1 MARSREAL
9 RDQQRRTRRA
19 LQDPDSAPA
28 ADKQQATMHR
38 LAMPRVA
45 RVLTMPL
52 EAELSRAGLTVGSA
66 SGKTADSAVIAARL
80 GIGGVTSFEDRLRL
94 QIAGLEG
101 PRGRRRR
108 EAVGPRAPVAPAVFG
123 GGATTLHDAGHPASQ
138 GKVTFGDSGAH
149 ARPERADVASS
160 GGTWRRRRIR
170 ESCGPSRRVA
180 MQRALERIQRVL
192 EDPGA
197 RRVLE
202 ERVQSGQPRPKSRAH
217 AQQRKEQAYR
227 QMLATGAAPL
237 SRQETARKAAAMG
250 DHAMEVRNRMR
261 EVRAAEQARA
271 EREFADKAAAHEAAL
286 AERKAQA
293 ARDERRQRW
302 RQFLLL
308 GASAQ
313 RLQGALEFGRLAVS
327 EQRALQSAVGV
338 ITLAWRRCAERLR
351 MRMRRRKDQRQLNQ
365 AANLIVRFAR
375 DHSGL
380 AVGMNVVMRKYRR
393 KVIHVQRMWR
403 SFSLVTE
410 ARIQMLRSVWEELVE
425 EEHSALLRL
434 CANQLAADKRVGRQ
448 SELATVV
455 REHAGRVSR
464 LLRMRKTGR
473 WRRVMALTKVATRM
487 RFLPAKMQAAAL
499 EAAAAAKRS
508 KEARYRGGAGT
519 NVEGDDDY
527 DDEGPGG
534 EEDED
539 EDEDEEE
546 LIARSRARRSAQH
559 LVPVARPP
567 VEGLRRGETTQ
578 QMAARIHAV
587 RRERVRRLS
596 ATPIGSAAT
605 ARTRGGA
612 AGGGSF
618 PFSQPQQ
625 HGGARFGRVEDED
638 GLTLP
643 LVSAGSGRAAAAAAL
658 LRGAVGASASARGWE
673 QSASQRLAARPAT
686 AGPKPT
692 GPVAPSGPPAY
703 ARPLGI
709 PSPRLR
715 RGLFSPASGSVRPG
729 TSELRFREP
738 TAQPAQESMDVT
750 DGRNRLAASSLAASQ
765 ADSAMTSDV
774 SAIESGSQSTD
785 SDASGWNGRRRE
797 RRHRPPPP
805 PVSPPRRARP
815 KAPQRSLALGPPHQ
829 AMDSRSASGAVKPR
843 TGSAGRSSDRQ
854 SLQSAPVEGRA
865 ASELPPGPTAPMS
878 PQQALQQARQRG
890 AMAARRRRQ
899 AERRPSSARRRIRP
913 SRSRSQL
920 AEERRVSVTR
930 RASAARLAA
939 ATGPSHGL
947 LLGEPAGGE
956 PAGGDGADT
965 SNERSG
971 ASSSRANAAPSTRLP
986 VGSELGGPAA
996 STVTTVATRLAS
1008 HAGELRPPP
1017 LLVGGRG
1024 SHRKEPGSAGS
1035 PALVPQAPPERFQWA
1050 MLDPAD
1056 GGSGRSSDAAA
1067 RTSQLGTQ
1075 QRLQPGVKRGSVG
1088 RRRPSTAKSRGTG
1101 LLEGMSPASRSTSHR
1116 RASGVLGPAKPMSSF
1131 VSRIVAGNGAAT
1143 PRLVEDE
1150 VVEVVDKDGTRR
1162 VEARKSTLA
1171 LVSKYLGT
1179 AVDPEASF
1187 GAHERRHSAVVP
1199 RVLLRRHGA
1208 LSDGDGDDAAQADG
1222 AAAGKGKRGAGLGG
1236 PARGRRQ
1243 RRRSMFA
1250 GAPPEDAAAEAA
1262 AGQAATDASRPGHR
1276 ARRASALSRRLSK
1289 VQARVV
1295 SRSGRLSVHS
1305 SARSSSQSR
1314 QPSTAA
1320 PGKSESKASQALFL
1334 AMDAPAERVMEAAK
1348 LLHALD
1354 TSRDG
1359 NSSTSGIISPKMAAD
1374 LAGPASAMPFSTSN
1388 ARAFALSPRDGGAQW
1403 TQAAPLLSLPAPRQQ
1418 PPMRPAS
1425 PDAGFSSRN
1434 LPRGRAHRPF
1444 GGGVAGGAGRPAPSP
1459 HGQARVARFDRP
1471 APPPPRRLEIDEDPT
1486 EAPSRLQPTAPP
1498 PSAEAVAAASALS
1511 GALSHQDLFGM
1522 LSAVASAHP
1531 LLSRTQASDAA
1542 AGKLGASAEDAV
1554 ALAVAPRE
1562 RIRRL
1567 SAGAG
1572 HSSASLAEELAR
1584 DEAGAAARVRAEKKV
1599 RSAKRRLQ
1607 QERDAV
1613 LAKRHHSRNGP
1624 EPWSAPRL
1632 RRPSFQARLATT
1644 SRPASAIRP
1653 SSQLSAGRSVSPV
1666 RGGKQRPHSSGG
1678 RHVRLRA
1685 AGSRHAT
1692 SDSDDDARAGPSE
1705 DGDTSGGSGSD
1716 GDDGDSEQADSEDG
1730 IALALARSNTAAVA
1744 GVLAD
1749 LHNTREGAG
1758 HGPGAAHQPPE
1769 PGQPAGGS
1777 FLTLALTPRQDRGAG
1792 PSDHEQPP
1800 AIQVDMSE
1808 AAEVRA
1814 KITAH
1819 LVRDWRLRA
1828 LPKATRAALQA
1839 MDKAKTMTAKLRWSE
1854 DEVLPAFVPLMVQ
1867 RLRLGKR
1874 TGGGSAALL
1883 SAKEEPLNHRWRVS
1897 ETSLPLEYRPVR
1909 PTAALSNA
1917 LLHAHVMYQRWEH
1930 KLAVL
1935 PSWRAAERLRQ
1946 RDLLTF
1952 SADDIVAA
1960 IKKGPEALARFTAGR
1975 YLQAIHST
1983 GRPPPLLLGLRKRAE
1998 LKNSLRPYVQQ
2009 AMEMTQLNRFIEVLE
2024 QRQQARS
2031 KRTSI
2036 VQAAAQLRGA
2046 VAQAAEDTDTD

>member
-1 MARSREAL
+1 
-9 RDQQRRTRRA
+9 
-19 LQDPDSAPA
+19 
-28 ADKQQATMHR
+28 
-38 LAMPRVA
+38 
-45 RVLTMPL
+45 
-52 EAELSRAGLTVGSA
+52 
-66 SGKTADSAVIAARL
+66 
-80 GIGGVTSFEDRLRL
+80 
-94 QIAGLEG
+94 
-101 PRGRRRR
+101 
-108 EAVGPRAPVAPAVFG
+108 
-123 GGATTLHDAGHPASQ
+123 
-138 GKVTFGDSGAH
+138 
-149 ARPERADVASS
+149 
-160 GGTWRRRRIR
+160 
-170 ESCGPSRRVA
+170 
-180 MQRALERIQRVL
+180 
-192 EDPGA
+192 
-197 RRVLE
+197 
-202 ERVQSGQPRPKSRAH
+202 
-217 AQQRKEQAYR
+217 
-227 QMLATGAAPL
+227 
-237 SRQETARKAAAMG
+237 MG

-578 QMAARIHAV
+578 QMAARIHA
-587 RRERVRRLS
+587 
-596 ATPIGSAAT
+596 
-605 ARTRGGA
+605 
-612 AGGGSF
+612 
-618 PFSQPQQ
+618 
-625 HGGARFGRVEDED
+625 
-638 GLTLP
+638 
-643 LVSAGSGRAAAAAAL
+643 
-658 LRGAVGASASARGWE
+658 
-673 QSASQRLAARPAT
+673 
-686 AGPKPT
+686 
-692 GPVAPSGPPAY
+692 
-703 ARPLGI
+703 
-709 PSPRLR
+709 
-715 RGLFSPASGSVRPG
+715 
-729 TSELRFREP
+729 
-738 TAQPAQESMDVT
+738 
-750 DGRNRLAASSLAASQ
+750 

-774 SAIESGSQSTD
+774 SAIESGT
-785 SDASGWNGRRRE
+785 
-797 RRHRPPPP
+797 
-805 PVSPPRRARP
+805 
-815 KAPQRSLALGPPHQ
+815 
-829 AMDSRSASGAVKPR
+829 
-843 TGSAGRSSDRQ
+843 
-854 SLQSAPVEGRA
+854 
-865 ASELPPGPTAPMS
+865 
-878 PQQALQQARQRG
+878 
-890 AMAARRRRQ
+890 
-899 AERRPSSARRRIRP
+899 
-913 SRSRSQL
+913 
-920 AEERRVSVTR
+920 
-930 RASAARLAA
+930 
-939 ATGPSHGL
+939 
-947 LLGEPAGGE
+947 
-956 PAGGDGADT
+956 
-965 SNERSG
+965 
-971 ASSSRANAAPSTRLP
+971 
-986 VGSELGGPAA
+986 
-996 STVTTVATRLAS
+996 
-1008 HAGELRPPP
+1008 
-1017 LLVGGRG
+1017 
-1024 SHRKEPGSAGS
+1024 
-1035 PALVPQAPPERFQWA
+1035 
-1050 MLDPAD
+1050 
-1056 GGSGRSSDAAA
+1056 
-1067 RTSQLGTQ
+1067 
-1075 QRLQPGVKRGSVG
+1075 
-1088 RRRPSTAKSRGTG
+1088 
-1101 LLEGMSPASRSTSHR
+1101 
-1116 RASGVLGPAKPMSSF
+1116 
-1131 VSRIVAGNGAAT
+1131 T

-1289 VQARVV
+1289 AQARVV

-1334 AMDAPAERVMEAAK
+1334 AMDAPAER
-1348 LLHALD
+1348 
-1354 TSRDG
+1354 
-1359 NSSTSGIISPKMAAD
+1359 
-1374 LAGPASAMPFSTSN
+1374 
-1388 ARAFALSPRDGGAQW
+1388 
-1403 TQAAPLLSLPAPRQQ
+1403 
-1418 PPMRPAS
+1418 
-1425 PDAGFSSRN
+1425 
-1434 LPRGRAHRPF
+1434 
-1444 GGGVAGGAGRPAPSP
+1444 
-1459 HGQARVARFDRP
+1459 
-1471 APPPPRRLEIDEDPT
+1471 
-1486 EAPSRLQPTAPP
+1486 
-1498 PSAEAVAAASALS
+1498 
-1511 GALSHQDLFGM
+1511 
-1522 LSAVASAHP
+1522 
-1531 LLSRTQASDAA
+1531 ASDAA

-1607 QERDAV
+1607 QEREAV

-1730 IALALARSNTAAVA
+1730 IALALARSDTAAVA

>member
-1 MARSREAL
+1 
-9 RDQQRRTRRA
+9 
-19 LQDPDSAPA
+19 
-28 ADKQQATMHR
+28 
-38 LAMPRVA
+38 
-45 RVLTMPL
+45 
-52 EAELSRAGLTVGSA
+52 
-66 SGKTADSAVIAARL
+66 
-80 GIGGVTSFEDRLRL
+80 
-94 QIAGLEG
+94 
-101 PRGRRRR
+101 
-108 EAVGPRAPVAPAVFG
+108 
-123 GGATTLHDAGHPASQ
+123 
-138 GKVTFGDSGAH
+138 
-149 ARPERADVASS
+149 
-160 GGTWRRRRIR
+160 
-170 ESCGPSRRVA
+170 

-227 QMLATGAAPL
+227 HMLATG
-237 SRQETARKAAAMG
+237 G
-250 DHAMEVRNRMR
+250 
-261 EVRAAEQARA
+261 
-271 EREFADKAAAHEAAL
+271 
-286 AERKAQA
+286 
-293 ARDERRQRW
+293 
-302 RQFLLL
+302 QFLLL

-578 QMAARIHAV
+578 QMAARIHA
-587 RRERVRRLS
+587 
-596 ATPIGSAAT
+596 
-605 ARTRGGA
+605 
-612 AGGGSF
+612 
-618 PFSQPQQ
+618 
-625 HGGARFGRVEDED
+625 
-638 GLTLP
+638 
-643 LVSAGSGRAAAAAAL
+643 
-658 LRGAVGASASARGWE
+658 
-673 QSASQRLAARPAT
+673 
-686 AGPKPT
+686 
-692 GPVAPSGPPAY
+692 
-703 ARPLGI
+703 
-709 PSPRLR
+709 
-715 RGLFSPASGSVRPG
+715 
-729 TSELRFREP
+729 
-738 TAQPAQESMDVT
+738 
-750 DGRNRLAASSLAASQ
+750 

-774 SAIESGSQSTD
+774 SAIESGT
-785 SDASGWNGRRRE
+785 
-797 RRHRPPPP
+797 
-805 PVSPPRRARP
+805 
-815 KAPQRSLALGPPHQ
+815 
-829 AMDSRSASGAVKPR
+829 
-843 TGSAGRSSDRQ
+843 
-854 SLQSAPVEGRA
+854 
-865 ASELPPGPTAPMS
+865 
-878 PQQALQQARQRG
+878 
-890 AMAARRRRQ
+890 
-899 AERRPSSARRRIRP
+899 
-913 SRSRSQL
+913 
-920 AEERRVSVTR
+920 
-930 RASAARLAA
+930 
-939 ATGPSHGL
+939 
-947 LLGEPAGGE
+947 
-956 PAGGDGADT
+956 
-965 SNERSG
+965 
-971 ASSSRANAAPSTRLP
+971 
-986 VGSELGGPAA
+986 
-996 STVTTVATRLAS
+996 
-1008 HAGELRPPP
+1008 
-1017 LLVGGRG
+1017 
-1024 SHRKEPGSAGS
+1024 
-1035 PALVPQAPPERFQWA
+1035 
-1050 MLDPAD
+1050 
-1056 GGSGRSSDAAA
+1056 
-1067 RTSQLGTQ
+1067 
-1075 QRLQPGVKRGSVG
+1075 
-1088 RRRPSTAKSRGTG
+1088 
-1101 LLEGMSPASRSTSHR
+1101 
-1116 RASGVLGPAKPMSSF
+1116 
-1131 VSRIVAGNGAAT
+1131 T

-1162 VEARKSTLA
+1162 
-1171 LVSKYLGT
+1171 
-1179 AVDPEASF
+1179 
-1187 GAHERRHSAVVP
+1187 
-1199 RVLLRRHGA
+1199 
-1208 LSDGDGDDAAQADG
+1208 
-1222 AAAGKGKRGAGLGG
+1222 
-1236 PARGRRQ
+1236 
-1243 RRRSMFA
+1243 
-1250 GAPPEDAAAEAA
+1250 
-1262 AGQAATDASRPGHR
+1262 
-1276 ARRASALSRRLSK
+1276 
-1289 VQARVV
+1289 
-1295 SRSGRLSVHS
+1295 
-1305 SARSSSQSR
+1305 SR

-1374 LAGPASAMPFSTSN
+1374 LAGPASAMP
-1388 ARAFALSPRDGGAQW
+1388 
-1403 TQAAPLLSLPAPRQQ
+1403 
-1418 PPMRPAS
+1418 
-1425 PDAGFSSRN
+1425 
-1434 LPRGRAHRPF
+1434 
-1444 GGGVAGGAGRPAPSP
+1444 
-1459 HGQARVARFDRP
+1459 
-1471 APPPPRRLEIDEDPT
+1471 
-1486 EAPSRLQPTAPP
+1486 
-1498 PSAEAVAAASALS
+1498 
-1511 GALSHQDLFGM
+1511 
-1522 LSAVASAHP
+1522 
-1531 LLSRTQASDAA
+1531 
-1542 AGKLGASAEDAV
+1542 
-1554 ALAVAPRE
+1554 
-1562 RIRRL
+1562 
-1567 SAGAG
+1567 
-1572 HSSASLAEELAR
+1572 
-1584 DEAGAAARVRAEKKV
+1584 
-1599 RSAKRRLQ
+1599 
-1607 QERDAV
+1607 
-1613 LAKRHHSRNGP
+1613 
-1624 EPWSAPRL
+1624 
-1632 RRPSFQARLATT
+1632 
-1644 SRPASAIRP
+1644 
-1653 SSQLSAGRSVSPV
+1653 
-1666 RGGKQRPHSSGG
+1666 
-1678 RHVRLRA
+1678 
-1685 AGSRHAT
+1685 
-1692 SDSDDDARAGPSE
+1692 E

-1730 IALALARSNTAAVA
+1730 IALALARSDTAAVA